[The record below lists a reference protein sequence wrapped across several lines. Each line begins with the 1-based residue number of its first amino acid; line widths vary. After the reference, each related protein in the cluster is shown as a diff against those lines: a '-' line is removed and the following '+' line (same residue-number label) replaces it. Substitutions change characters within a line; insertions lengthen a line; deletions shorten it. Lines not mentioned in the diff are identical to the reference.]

1 MKEKQRIYSYRKF
14 KGIGLAS
21 AVIGLA
27 FFGPSFDGGGV
38 IVHAESVTGDSVEHG
53 NRNAVEEKPDKV
65 VLKTS
70 EEAGGGVVNTVNK
83 TSETVNKV
91 SEAATTDAPRPEG
104 NVVARGED
112 GVPWELYENGYLL
125 FKPEAGKDTLTN
137 NEGDSSWKREH
148 GAQIKHVGFA
158 GKVYA
163 PISSARLFGKYGAHD
178 NFKFN
183 PVTLD
188 TTNLD
193 TSKVADMESMF
204 EGLSQ
209 LTSLDVTHFDTSEV
223 TNMKSIFSSMSKLTS
238 LDVTHFDTSKVTNM
252 ESMFEG
258 LSQLTSLDV
267 THFDTSKV
275 KNMYAMFSGMS
286 KLTSLDVTH
295 FNTSNVTTMGY
306 MFNRVL
312 DLTNLDVTHFNT
324 SKVTNMG
331 HMFSEVRNLTNL
343 DVTHFDTSKVTNME
357 SMFYDTRN
365 LTNLDVT
372 NFDTSKVTNMGYMFY
387 NTRNLTNLDVTQFDT
402 SKVTNMEFMFYN
414 ASNLTNLDVTH
425 FDTGKVTNMGYM
437 FSGTSNLTNLDVT
450 HFDTR
455 NVTNM
460 EFMFN
465 ELSKLTSLDV
475 THFDTS
481 KVTNMGHMFNGLSKL
496 TSLGVT
502 HFDTRNVTNMS
513 FMFSNMPNLTNLD
526 VTNFDTRNVKNM
538 YAMFSYTSKLT
549 SLDVTH
555 FDTSNVTNMG
565 HMFSFMSKLTSL
577 DVTHFDTSKVTNMG
591 YMFSYSGELKE
602 LQLGD
607 KFQAAGI
614 DTVVGVGHSYGEK
627 YTNKWHKMNDR
638 EHPYTV
644 GDWAN
649 LYKANPSGAAGTWV
663 REEVNPQET
672 TLTFNGETL
681 PPVKVTPNAPT
692 LPELPRPV
700 QPKPNHKFKGW
711 SRTPGGEPIKPT
723 DIQPGETLDLHPIWE
738 AVDNTQTRT
747 AKIPVT
753 KTYEADNTLDYGK
766 QTETP
771 GVEGEKTITTTYTV
785 TPYTGEL
792 TNPVESEVITTP
804 MKPTVV
810 NVGTKPTDAVEVIPS
825 PKQYVKDDKRVK
837 GEPDEVTQGTPGS
850 KTTTTTYTVDPTN
863 GTVTPKQGEPVTV
876 QPTPT
881 IVKVAAKDKTDVES
895 IPSPVVYEADKN
907 RAKGTPDERTEGTP
921 GSSTTVTT
929 YTVNPQ
935 DGTVTENVG
944 EPMRK
949 EPTNTVVKVGAKDK
963 VEETP
968 IEPTVVYEK
977 DDTRD
982 EGTPNETIP
991 GEKGKTVTT
1000 TTYDVNP
1007 KDGTVTGKVGEPVVT
1022 PAGVTKVKVGAKT
1035 KVVRSKDDQGR
1046 DVIDTTT
1053 YEVDPNNGN
1062 VTPTTVRTYGT
1073 EKEPTVDKKPV
1084 PSPVVYEADK
1094 DRAKGTPDERV
1105 EGEPG
1110 EDTITTTYTVD
1121 PNTGEIT
1128 PTVGQPVRTKVPTNT
1143 VVKVGAK
1150 DKVEETPIEPTVVY
1164 EKDDTRDEG
1173 TPNET
1178 IPGEKGKTVTTTTY
1192 DVNPK
1197 DGTVTGKVG
1206 EPVVTPAGVTKVK
1219 VGAKTKVVRSKDD
1232 QGRDVIDTTTY
1243 EVDPNNGNV
1252 TPTTVRTYGTEKEPT
1267 VDKKP
1272 VPSPVVYEA
1281 DKDRAKGTPDERVE
1295 GEPGEDTITTT
1306 YTVDP
1311 NTGEITPTVGQPVR
1325 TKVPTNTV
1333 VKVGAKDK
1341 VEETPIEPTVVYEK
1355 DDTRDE
1361 GTPNETIPGEKG
1373 KTVTTT
1379 TYDVNPKDGTVTEKV
1394 GEPVVT
1400 PAGVTKVKVGAK
1412 TKVEIIKDG
1421 GKTIQRTTSYDV
1433 DPNNGK
1439 VTPHVNDQII
1449 GDNGDVT
1456 PPTVEIPEYTDPIG
1470 GSLDGKGNIVTPP
1483 TVDIPEY
1490 TDPIGGSLDGEGN
1503 IVTPP
1508 TADIPEYTDPIGGA
1522 LDGEGN
1528 IVTPPTV
1535 EIPEYT
1541 DPIGGSLDGEGN
1553 IVTPPTV
1560 DIPTYEEPEQP
1571 QGIKSGAYDENGNPI
1586 APPTVEIPE
1595 YTGAIGGSLDGEGN
1609 IVTPP
1614 TVDIPEYTGAIGG
1627 SLDGEGNIVTPPTVE
1642 IPEYT
1647 GAIGG
1652 PLDGEGNIVT
1662 PPTVDIPEYTGAI
1675 GGSFDSEGNIVTP
1688 PTVEI
1693 PEYTETEQP
1702 QTLKPEITP
1711 PTVDK
1716 PEYTGP
1722 IGGAGLD
1729 GEGNLITPP
1738 TVDRPAYTGDIE
1750 PTVERQ
1756 VIPAG
1761 KRYEKDT
1768 SREKGQPNI
1777 TIPGK
1782 DGSVTTTFHYHV
1794 DKDGNV
1800 ISSKGSSVTEEPVAT
1815 VIKVAAKDK
1824 VEMKVVESPKRYVG
1838 DATKELGDDSETP
1851 GTPGEV
1857 RIRTIYDVN
1866 PETGEITE
1874 RTEKELRVVPTETV
1888 ITKGTKPTVK
1898 TVERDGKVYEQT
1910 TTYTVNEKTGELTS
1924 STTEKL
1930 IKDVEKQTET
1940 QKQLPNTGDAGALAS
1955 LAGLGVGL
1963 LGVRLGR
1970 KREE

>member
-1 MKEKQRIYSYRKF
+1 M
-14 KGIGLAS
+14 
-21 AVIGLA
+21 
-27 FFGPSFDGGGV
+27 
-38 IVHAESVTGDSVEHG
+38 
-53 NRNAVEEKPDKV
+53 
-65 VLKTS
+65 
-70 EEAGGGVVNTVNK
+70 
-83 TSETVNKV
+83 
-91 SEAATTDAPRPEG
+91 SEAADKVGEAAATDAPRPEG
-104 NVVARGED
+104 NVIARGED

-125 FKPEAGKDTLTN
+125 FKPETGKDTLVN
-137 NEGDSSWKREH
+137 RDGDATWKREH
-148 GAQIKHVGFA
+148 GAKIKHVGFA

-163 PISSARLFGKYGAHD
+163 PERSNSLFSKYKYSTD
-178 NFKFN
+178 YEFN
-183 PVTLD
+183 PLTID

-193 TSKVADMESMF
+193 TSKVTDMRGMF
-204 EGLSQ
+204 YRLNQ
-209 LTSLDVTHFDTSEV
+209 LTT
-223 TNMKSIFSSMSKLTS
+223 
-238 LDVTHFDTSKVTNM
+238 LDVTHFDTSKVTDM
-252 ESMFEG
+252 SGMFSG
-258 LSQLTSLDV
+258 LNQLTTLDV
-267 THFDTSKV
+267 THFDTSNV
-275 KNMYAMFSGMS
+275 TNMSSMFNGMS
-286 KLTSLDVTH
+286 KLTTLDVTPFDTSKVTNMSGMFSGVSNLTMLDVTRFDTSNVTSMASMFQGMSMLTHLDVTH
-295 FNTSNVTTMGY
+295 FNTSNVTSMAAMFAGASNLTGLDVTQFNTGKVLNMMSMFQNMTKLTALDVTRFDTSNVRNMES
-306 MFNRVL
+306 MFNGVSKLTHL
-312 DLTNLDVTHFNT
+312 DVTNFDTRNVTTMSWMFHDMSKLPSLDVTRFDTSNVTSMSEMFSGMSNLTDLDVTHFDTRNVT
-324 SKVTNMG
+324 YMGSMFAGVSK
-331 HMFSEVRNLTNL
+331 LTNL
-343 DVTHFDTSKVTNME
+343 DVTHFDTSKVVDMG
-357 SMFYDTRN
+357 SMFYQMS
-365 LTNLDVT
+365 V
-372 NFDTSKVTNMGYMFY
+372 
-387 NTRNLTNLDVTQFDT
+387 
-402 SKVTNMEFMFYN
+402 
-414 ASNLTNLDVTH
+414 
-425 FDTGKVTNMGYM
+425 
-437 FSGTSNLTNLDVT
+437 LTNLDVT

-460 EFMFN
+460 VSMFGGMSN
-465 ELSKLTSLDV
+465 LTHLDL
-475 THFDTS
+475 TNFDAS
-481 KVTNMGHMFNGLSKL
+481 KVT
-496 TSLGVT
+496 
-502 HFDTRNVTNMS
+502 RI
-513 FMFSNMPNLTNLD
+513 FSMLEATI
-526 VTNFDTRNVKNM
+526 K
-538 YAMFSYTSKLT
+538 
-549 SLDVTH
+549 
-555 FDTSNVTNMG
+555 
-565 HMFSFMSKLTSL
+565 
-577 DVTHFDTSKVTNMG
+577 
-591 YMFSYSGELKE
+591 LKE
-602 LQLGD
+602 LKLGD
-607 KFQAAGI
+607 KFKADGI
-614 DTVVGVGHSYGEK
+614 DTLSTSHSYWGQ
-627 YTNKWHKMNDR
+627 YTEKWHKVNDK

-644 GDWAN
+644 NDWAK
-649 LYKANPSGAAGTWV
+649 LYKANPSGTAGTWV
-663 REEVNPQET
+663 REAIPQDS

-681 PPVKVTPNAPT
+681 PPVKVAPNAPT
-692 LPELPRPV
+692 LPELPRPT

-711 SRTPGGEPIKPT
+711 SKTPGGEPIKPT

-810 NVGTKPTDAVEVIPS
+810 KVGTKPTDAVEVIPS
-825 PKQYVKDDKRVK
+825 PKQYEKDDQRVK

-881 IVKVAAKDKTDVES
+881 IIKVAAKDKTDVES

-907 RAKGTPDERTEGTP
+907 RAKGTPDERTEGIP

-949 EPTNTVVKVGAKDK
+949 EPTNTIVKVGAKDK

-1007 KDGTVTGKVGEPVVT
+1007 KDGTVTEKVGEPVVT

-1073 EKEPTVDKKPV
+1073 DKEPTVDKKPV

-1094 DRAKGTPDERV
+1094 NRDKGTPDERV
-1105 EGEPG
+1105 EGVPG
-1110 EDTITTTYTVD
+1110 EDTVTTTYTVD

-1128 PTVGQPVRTKVPTNT
+1128 PTVGQPVRTKQPTNT
-1143 VVKVGAK
+1143 IVKVGAK

-1197 DGTVTGKVG
+1197 DGTVTEKVG

-1252 TPTTVRTYGTEKEPT
+1252 TPTTVRTYGTDKEPT

-1281 DKDRAKGTPDERVE
+1281 DKNRDKGTPDERVE
-1295 GEPGEDTITTT
+1295 GVPGEDTVTTT

-1325 TKVPTNTV
+1325 TKQPTNTI

-1433 DPNNGK
+1433 DQNTGK
-1439 VTPHVNDQII
+1439 VTPHVDEQIV

-1456 PPTVEIPEYTDPIG
+1456 PPTVEIPEYTG
-1470 GSLDGKGNIVTPP
+1470 A
-1483 TVDIPEY
+1483 
-1490 TDPIGGSLDGEGN
+1490 IGGSLDGEGN

-1508 TADIPEYTDPIGGA
+1508 TVEIPEYTGAIGGS

-1560 DIPTYEEPEQP
+1560 EIPEYT
-1571 QGIKSGAYDENGNPI
+1571 GAIGGSLDGEGNI
-1586 APPTVEIPE
+1586 VTPPTVEIPE

-1614 TVDIPEYTGAIGG
+1614 TVEIPEYTGAIGGSLDGEGKIVTPPTVEIPEYTDPIGGNGLDGEGNVITPPTVEIPEYNKPIGGSLDGEGNIITPPTVDIPEYTGAIGGSLDGEGNIVTPPTVEIPEYTDPVGG

-1662 PPTVDIPEYTGAI
+1662 PPTVEIPEYTGAI
-1675 GGSFDSEGNIVTP
+1675 GGSLDGEGNIVTP

-1738 TVDRPAYTGDIE
+1738 TVDRPAYTGEIE

-1768 SREKGQPNI
+1768 SREKGQPDI

-1782 DGSVTTTFHYHV
+1782 DGSVTTTFHYHA

-1824 VEMKVVESPKRYVG
+1824 VEVKVVESPKRYVG

>member
-27 FFGPSFDGGGV
+27 FLNGGLGATP
-38 IVHAESVTGDSVEHG
+38 VHAESLTGDNVEHG
-53 NRNAVEEKPDKV
+53 NTATVEEKPDKV
-65 VLKTS
+65 VLKTLKKL
-70 EEAGGGVVNTVNK
+70 GGVVNTVDK
-83 TSETVNKV
+83 TSETANKV
-91 SEAATTDAPRPEG
+91 SEAADNVSEAATNEVIRPEG
-104 NVVARGED
+104 RVIDSGKD
-112 GVPWELYENGYLL
+112 GVWWKLYENGYLL
-125 FKPEAGKDTLTN
+125 FEPEPGKDTV
-137 NEGDSSWKREH
+137 E
-148 GAQIKHVGFA
+148 
-158 GKVYA
+158 
-163 PISSARLFGKYGAHD
+163 PSSARFKYGFHKHQAIVKAVGFTGKTYAPED
-178 NFKFN
+178 SSDLFRSFLKMSYF
-183 PVTLD
+183 D
-188 TTNLD
+188 GANLD
-193 TSKVADMESMF
+193 VSRVKNASGMFHGTASLENIDVSGWVTSNMTNTSEMFDMVGSNLRASRRTM
-204 EGLSQ
+204 
-209 LTSLDVTHFDTSEV
+209 SLDVSHFDMSNVVDAHKMFSGASAVDRLDVGGWDTHNMTNTYGMFGGTSSLKQLQLSNWDTRNV
-223 TNMKSIFSSMSKLTS
+223 TNMSGMFASMDDLKT
-238 LDVTHFDTSKVTNM
+238 LDVSSFD
-252 ESMFEG
+252 
-258 LSQLTSLDV
+258 
-267 THFDTSKV
+267 
-275 KNMYAMFSGMS
+275 
-286 KLTSLDVTH
+286 
-295 FNTSNVTTMGY
+295 TSNVTDMNY
-306 MFNRVL
+306 MFAYSGL
-312 DLTNLDVTHFNT
+312 SAIDIAHFNT
-324 SKVTNMG
+324 SKVTNMAN
-331 HMFSEVRNLTNL
+331 MFRS
-343 DVTHFDTSKVTNME
+343 
-357 SMFYDTRN
+357 TRN
-365 LTNLDVT
+365 LKTVDV
-372 NFDTSKVTNMGYMFY
+372 S
-387 NTRNLTNLDVTQFDT
+387 R
-402 SKVTNMEFMFYN
+402 
-414 ASNLTNLDVTH
+414 
-425 FDTGKVTNMGYM
+425 FDTGNVTDFSYM
-437 FSGTSNLTNLDVT
+437 FEESSVSSVDAGNFKTNKAKK
-450 HFDTR
+450 FDAMFADATKLEKVDLHNWDFSSLPASRFSSEIFR
-455 NVTNM
+455 NNKALKEMV
-460 EFMFN
+460 
-465 ELSKLTSLDV
+465 LPS
-475 THFDTS
+475 
-481 KVTNMGHMFNGLSKL
+481 
-496 TSLGVT
+496 
-502 HFDTRNVTNMS
+502 
-513 FMFSNMPNLTNLD
+513 
-526 VTNFDTRNVKNM
+526 NFDNILRE
-538 YAMFSYTSKLT
+538 ASSGLPRALAGYTLRW
-549 SLDVTH
+549 LRPD
-555 FDTSNVTNMG
+555 G
-565 HMFSFMSKLTSL
+565 
-577 DVTHFDTSKVTNMG
+577 
-591 YMFSYSGELKE
+591 
-602 LQLGD
+602 
-607 KFQAAGI
+607 KFQ
-614 DTVVGVGHSYGEK
+614 
-627 YTNKWHKMNDR
+627 
-638 EHPYTV
+638 PYTWKDLGENWV
-644 GDWAN
+644 
-649 LYKANPSGAAGTWV
+649 PEMAGTWV
-663 REEVNPQET
+663 REKIPEPSL
-672 TLTFNGETL
+672 LTFEGERR
-681 PPVKVTPNAPT
+681 PPVSVSPYSNQLPT
-692 LPELPRPV
+692 LPRPV

-711 SRTPGGEPIKPT
+711 SKTPNGSLVTRDEVK
-723 DIQPGETLDLHPIWE
+723 PGETVNLHPIWE

-810 NVGTKPTDAVEVIPS
+810 KVGTKPTDAVEVIPS
-825 PKQYVKDDKRVK
+825 PKQYEKDDKRVK

-949 EPTNTVVKVGAKDK
+949 EPTNT
-963 VEETP
+963 
-968 IEPTVVYEK
+968 I
-977 DDTRD
+977 
-982 EGTPNETIP
+982 
-991 GEKGKTVTT
+991 
-1000 TTYDVNP
+1000 
-1007 KDGTVTGKVGEPVVT
+1007 
-1022 PAGVTKVKVGAKT
+1022 
-1035 KVVRSKDDQGR
+1035 
-1046 DVIDTTT
+1046 
-1053 YEVDPNNGN
+1053 
-1062 VTPTTVRTYGT
+1062 
-1073 EKEPTVDKKPV
+1073 
-1084 PSPVVYEADK
+1084 
-1094 DRAKGTPDERV
+1094 
-1105 EGEPG
+1105 
-1110 EDTITTTYTVD
+1110 
-1121 PNTGEIT
+1121 
-1128 PTVGQPVRTKVPTNT
+1128 
-1143 VVKVGAK
+1143 
-1150 DKVEETPIEPTVVY
+1150 
-1164 EKDDTRDEG
+1164 
-1173 TPNET
+1173 
-1178 IPGEKGKTVTTTTY
+1178 
-1192 DVNPK
+1192 
-1197 DGTVTGKVG
+1197 
-1206 EPVVTPAGVTKVK
+1206 
-1219 VGAKTKVVRSKDD
+1219 
-1232 QGRDVIDTTTY
+1232 
-1243 EVDPNNGNV
+1243 
-1252 TPTTVRTYGTEKEPT
+1252 
-1267 VDKKP
+1267 
-1272 VPSPVVYEA
+1272 
-1281 DKDRAKGTPDERVE
+1281 
-1295 GEPGEDTITTT
+1295 
-1306 YTVDP
+1306 
-1311 NTGEITPTVGQPVR
+1311 
-1325 TKVPTNTV
+1325 

-1412 TKVEIIKDG
+1412 TKVVRSKDDQGRDVIDTTTYEVDPNNGKVTPTTVRTYGTEKEPTVDKKPVPSPVVYEADKNRDKVTPDERVEGEPGEDTVTTTYNVDPNTGEITPTVGQPVRTKVPTNTIVKVGAKDKVEETPIEPTVVYEKDDTRDEGTPNTTIPGDKGHTVTTTTYDVNPKDGTVTEKVGEPVVTPAGVTKVKVGAKTKVVRSKDDQGRDVIDTTTYEVDPNNGDVTPTTVRTYGTEKEPTVDKKPVPSPVVYEADKNRAKGTPDERVEGVPGEDTVTTTYTVNPNTGEITSTVGEPVRTKQPTNTVVKVGAKDKVEETPIEPTVVYEKDDTRDEGTPNETIPGEKGKTVTTTTYNVNPKDGAVTEKVGEPVVTPAGVTKVKVGAKTKVEIIKDG

-1433 DPNNGK
+1433 DPNTGK
-1439 VTPHVNDQII
+1439 ATPHVNDEVIS
-1449 GDNGDVT
+1449 DNGVDTPPTVEIPEYTDPIGGSLDGEGNIVT

-1470 GSLDGKGNIVTPP
+1470 GSLDGEVNIVTPP

-1508 TADIPEYTDPIGGA
+1508 T
-1522 LDGEGN
+1522 
-1528 IVTPPTV
+1528 
-1535 EIPEYT
+1535 
-1541 DPIGGSLDGEGN
+1541 
-1553 IVTPPTV
+1553 
-1560 DIPTYEEPEQP
+1560 
-1571 QGIKSGAYDENGNPI
+1571 
-1586 APPTVEIPE
+1586 VEIPE
-1595 YTGAIGGSLDGEGN
+1595 YTGAIGGSLDG
-1609 IVTPP
+1609 
-1614 TVDIPEYTGAIGG
+1614 
-1627 SLDGEGNIVTPPTVE
+1627 
-1642 IPEYT
+1642 
-1647 GAIGG
+1647 
-1652 PLDGEGNIVT
+1652 
-1662 PPTVDIPEYTGAI
+1662 
-1675 GGSFDSEGNIVTP
+1675 EGNIVTP

-1777 TIPGK
+1777 TIQGK

-1824 VEMKVVESPKRYVG
+1824 VEVKVVESPKRYVG

-1874 RTEKELRVVPTETV
+1874 RTEKDLRVVPTETV

>member
-1197 DGTVTGKVG
+1197 DGTVT
-1206 EPVVTPAGVTKVK
+1206 
-1219 VGAKTKVVRSKDD
+1219 
-1232 QGRDVIDTTTY
+1232 
-1243 EVDPNNGNV
+1243 
-1252 TPTTVRTYGTEKEPT
+1252 
-1267 VDKKP
+1267 
-1272 VPSPVVYEA
+1272 
-1281 DKDRAKGTPDERVE
+1281 
-1295 GEPGEDTITTT
+1295 
-1306 YTVDP
+1306 
-1311 NTGEITPTVGQPVR
+1311 
-1325 TKVPTNTV
+1325 
-1333 VKVGAKDK
+1333 
-1341 VEETPIEPTVVYEK
+1341 
-1355 DDTRDE
+1355 
-1361 GTPNETIPGEKG
+1361 
-1373 KTVTTT
+1373 
-1379 TYDVNPKDGTVTEKV
+1379 EKV

>member
-27 FFGPSFDGGGV
+27 FLNGGLGATP
-38 IVHAESVTGDSVEHG
+38 VHAESLTGDNVEHG
-53 NRNAVEEKPDKV
+53 NTATVEEKPDKV

-70 EEAGGGVVNTVNK
+70 EEAGGVVNTVDK
-83 TSETVNKV
+83 TSETTNKV
-91 SEAATTDAPRPEG
+91 SEATDNVSEAATNEVIRPEG
-104 NVVARGED
+104 RVIDSGKD
-112 GVPWELYENGYLL
+112 GVWWKLYENGYLL
-125 FKPEAGKDTLTN
+125 FEPEPGKDTI
-137 NEGDSSWKREH
+137 E
-148 GAQIKHVGFA
+148 
-158 GKVYA
+158 
-163 PISSARLFGKYGAHD
+163 PSSARFKYGFRKHQAVVKAVGFTGKTYAPED
-178 NFKFN
+178 SSDLFRSFLKMSYF
-183 PVTLD
+183 D
-188 TTNLD
+188 GANLD
-193 TSKVADMESMF
+193 VSRVKNASGMFHGTASLENIDVSGWVTSNMTNTSEMFDMVGSNLRASHRTM
-204 EGLSQ
+204 
-209 LTSLDVTHFDTSEV
+209 SLDVSHFDMSNVVDAHKMFSGASAVDRLDVGGWDTHNMTNTSGMFGGTSSLKQLQLSNWDTRNV
-223 TNMKSIFSSMSKLTS
+223 TNMSGMFASMDDLKT
-238 LDVTHFDTSKVTNM
+238 LDVSSFD
-252 ESMFEG
+252 
-258 LSQLTSLDV
+258 
-267 THFDTSKV
+267 
-275 KNMYAMFSGMS
+275 
-286 KLTSLDVTH
+286 
-295 FNTSNVTTMGY
+295 TSNVTDMNY
-306 MFNRVL
+306 MFAYSGL
-312 DLTNLDVTHFNT
+312 SAIDIAHFNT
-324 SKVTNMG
+324 SKVTNMAN
-331 HMFSEVRNLTNL
+331 MFRS
-343 DVTHFDTSKVTNME
+343 
-357 SMFYDTRN
+357 TRN
-365 LTNLDVT
+365 LKTVDV
-372 NFDTSKVTNMGYMFY
+372 S
-387 NTRNLTNLDVTQFDT
+387 R
-402 SKVTNMEFMFYN
+402 
-414 ASNLTNLDVTH
+414 
-425 FDTGKVTNMGYM
+425 FDTGNVTDFSYM
-437 FSGTSNLTNLDVT
+437 FEESSVSSVDAGNFKTNKAKK
-450 HFDTR
+450 FDAMFADATKLEKVDLHNWDFSSLPASRFSSEIFR
-455 NVTNM
+455 NNKALKEIV
-460 EFMFN
+460 
-465 ELSKLTSLDV
+465 LPS
-475 THFDTS
+475 
-481 KVTNMGHMFNGLSKL
+481 
-496 TSLGVT
+496 
-502 HFDTRNVTNMS
+502 
-513 FMFSNMPNLTNLD
+513 
-526 VTNFDTRNVKNM
+526 NFDNILRE
-538 YAMFSYTSKLT
+538 ASSGLPRALAGYTLRW
-549 SLDVTH
+549 LRPD
-555 FDTSNVTNMG
+555 G
-565 HMFSFMSKLTSL
+565 
-577 DVTHFDTSKVTNMG
+577 
-591 YMFSYSGELKE
+591 
-602 LQLGD
+602 
-607 KFQAAGI
+607 KFQ
-614 DTVVGVGHSYGEK
+614 
-627 YTNKWHKMNDR
+627 
-638 EHPYTV
+638 PYTWKDLGENWV
-644 GDWAN
+644 
-649 LYKANPSGAAGTWV
+649 PEMAGTWV
-663 REEVNPQET
+663 REKIPEPSL
-672 TLTFNGETL
+672 LTFEGERR
-681 PPVKVTPNAPT
+681 PPVSVSPYSNQLPT
-692 LPELPRPV
+692 LPRPS

-711 SRTPGGEPIKPT
+711 SKTPNGPLLTRDEVK
-723 DIQPGETLDLHPIWE
+723 PGETVNLHPIWE

-771 GVEGEKTITTTYTV
+771 GVEGEKTVTTTYTV

-792 TNPVESEVITTP
+792 TTPVESEVITTP

-810 NVGTKPTDAVEVIPS
+810 KVGTKPTDAVEVIPS
-825 PKQYVKDDKRVK
+825 PKQYEKDDQRVK

-895 IPSPVVYEADKN
+895 IPSPIVYEADKN

-949 EPTNTVVKVGAKDK
+949 EPTNTVIKVGAKDK

-982 EGTPNETIP
+982 EGTPNTTIP
-991 GEKGKTVTT
+991 GDKGHTVTT

-1007 KDGTVTGKVGEPVVT
+1007 KDGTVTEKVGEPVVT

-1073 EKEPTVDKKPV
+1073 DKEPTVDKKPV
-1084 PSPVVYEADK
+1084 PSPIVYEADK
-1094 DRAKGTPDERV
+1094 NRDKGTPDERV

-1110 EDTITTTYTVD
+1110 EDTVTTTYMVD

-1143 VVKVGAK
+1143 IVKVGAK

-1178 IPGEKGKTVTTTTY
+1178 TPGEKGKTVTTTTY
-1192 DVNPK
+1192 N
-1197 DGTVTGKVG
+1197 
-1206 EPVVTPAGVTKVK
+1206 
-1219 VGAKTKVVRSKDD
+1219 
-1232 QGRDVIDTTTY
+1232 
-1243 EVDPNNGNV
+1243 
-1252 TPTTVRTYGTEKEPT
+1252 
-1267 VDKKP
+1267 
-1272 VPSPVVYEA
+1272 
-1281 DKDRAKGTPDERVE
+1281 
-1295 GEPGEDTITTT
+1295 
-1306 YTVDP
+1306 
-1311 NTGEITPTVGQPVR
+1311 
-1325 TKVPTNTV
+1325 
-1333 VKVGAKDK
+1333 
-1341 VEETPIEPTVVYEK
+1341 
-1355 DDTRDE
+1355 
-1361 GTPNETIPGEKG
+1361 
-1373 KTVTTT
+1373 
-1379 TYDVNPKDGTVTEKV
+1379 VNPKDGTVTEKV

-1433 DPNNGK
+1433 DPNTGK
-1439 VTPHVNDQII
+1439 VTPHVDEQIV
-1449 GDNGDVT
+1449 GDNGDMT
-1456 PPTVEIPEYTDPIG
+1456 PPTVE
-1470 GSLDGKGNIVTPP
+1470 
-1483 TVDIPEY
+1483 IPEY

-1508 TADIPEYTDPIGGA
+1508 TVDIPEYTDPVGGS

-1560 DIPTYEEPEQP
+1560 DIP
-1571 QGIKSGAYDENGNPI
+1571 
-1586 APPTVEIPE
+1586 E

-1609 IVTPP
+1609 IVIPP
-1614 TVDIPEYTGAIGG
+1614 TVDIPEYTDPIGGNGLDGEGNVITPPTVEIPEYNKPIGG
-1627 SLDGEGNIVTPPTVE
+1627 SLDGEGNIITPPTVEIPEYTNPIGGNGLDGEGNIITPPTVEIPEYTNPIGGNGLDGEGNMITPPTVE

-1662 PPTVDIPEYTGAI
+1662 PPTVEIPEYTGAI
-1675 GGSFDSEGNIVTP
+1675 GGSLDGEGNIVTP

-1738 TVDRPAYTGDIE
+1738 TVDRPAYTGEIE
-1750 PTVERQ
+1750 PIVERQ

-1768 SREKGQPNI
+1768 SREKGQPDI

-1824 VEMKVVESPKRYVG
+1824 VEVKVVESPKRYVG

-1955 LAGLGVGL
+1955 IAGLGVGL